1 LRVSDLIMV
10 STSSSA
16 SSSRR
21 FGTSAQR
28 TRVNAVSVGLSSRHF
43 GAIGSRYRRMEQRMQ
58 GRLRVLHRNVKLSL
72 DKVRRNFILGD
83 WKQKLVSFDG
93 KYRISESVVTVTCT
107 SAITSLAS
115 GALMTGGIGL
125 VAATL
130 STAVAEKLRHQ
141 RTQQPPQEAAVSP
154 SASAPPSTRPH
165 HNRPRP
171 PIQPYGFQCN
181 SSNRRPCQKKAE

>member
-1 LRVSDLIMV
+1 MV

-21 FGTSAQR
+21 FGASAQR

-72 DKVRRNFILGD
+72 DKMRRNFILGD

-115 GALMTGGIGL
+115 GALVTGGIGL

-141 RTQQPPQEAAVSP
+141 RTQQPPQEASVPASTGT
-154 SASAPPSTRPH
+154 SAPPSTRPH

-171 PIQPYGFQCN
+171 PIQPYGFQFN

>member
-1 LRVSDLIMV
+1 MV

-16 SSSRR
+16 FSSRR
-21 FGTSAQR
+21 ASTQR

-43 GAIGSRYRRMEQRMQ
+43 GAIGTRYRWMEQRMQ
-58 GRLRVLHRNVKLSL
+58 GRLRVLHRNVKHSL
-72 DKVRRNFILGD
+72 DKARRNFCLGD
-83 WKQKLVSFDG
+83 WKQKLLSFDG

-141 RTQQPPQEAAVSP
+141 RTQPPPPQEAAIPAST
-154 SASAPPSTRPH
+154 SAPLPSTRPY

-171 PIQPYGFQCN
+171 PIQPYGVQLN
-181 SSNRRPCQKKAE
+181 SFNRRPCQKKTE